1 MATRLD
7 NTLSALKGGITGLAL
22 DKASKNISGWE
33 KALKDAGKPELEP
46 ITKDLA
52 KLRGMLESSDLD
64 GEAIGKLL
72 AKLGKATA
80 KLAGDAPATSSKKL
94 GNLAEML
101 QGAGK
106 DLN

>member
-7 NTLSALKGGITGLAL
+7 NTLSALKGGITGLAM
-22 DKASKNISGWE
+22 DQASKNISGWE

-52 KLRGMLESSDLD
+52 KLRGMLEGSELD
-64 GEAIGKLL
+64 GGAIGKLL

-80 KLAGDAPATSSKKL
+80 KLAVDAPAASSKKL
-94 GNLAEML
+94 GSLAEML

-106 DLN
+106 ELS

>member
-7 NTLSALKGGITGLAL
+7 NTLSALKDGITGLAM

-52 KLRGMLESSDLD
+52 KLRGMLEGTELD

-72 AKLGKATA
+72 TKLGKATA
-80 KLAGDAPATSSKKL
+80 KLAADAPQASSKKL
-94 GNLAEML
+94 SNLAELL

-106 DLN
+106 ELN